1 MIANK
6 LKDKIQSEVLEIL
19 KPLNYTGCV
28 VLDMGVGKSAVAIK
42 AIKKEGFKNILITSP
57 RTNLKNSWRKELE
70 KWNINPNLSIED
82 GYNYHWHGNTYNR
95 INIII
100 ENIQTTYRWT
110 KEQIQ
115 QFDFIIVDEAHLCI
129 TEAYGQLIINAREL
143 NIPVLGLTGTPN
155 KDNSDK
161 ALFYQIYL
169 PIVYEYYDSAKDGLI
184 NKKRY
189 FIYQYELTDEYQILA
204 GTKKKPFKVGEKT
217 QYDYLS
223 EQLKKGQRAMAMTG
237 SEDWFTDAGLWAWK
251 GEGTPEQKRAA
262 IQYLNAIKYRKSFLW
277 NLTSSA
283 DIANKIKDEILI
295 NPNNKV
301 LLFSELTAQTD
312 KISNYSV
319 HSNKPEEENKSLME
333 QFDKGTIRELSAVRT
348 LSLGLNLVNVNW
360 AIVESFNS
368 SSIDTLQKI
377 GRTHRLKTEETA
389 NIVIIVPLHTQAEQW
404 FNKFFSAIKE
414 REGDIEVTY
423 INSID
428 AITV

>member
-1 MIANK
+1 MITNK
-6 LKDKIQSEVLEIL
+6 LKDKIQSEALEKIIAGGY
-19 KPLNYTGCV
+19 NSTVC
-28 VLDMGVGKSAVAIK
+28 LDMGSGKSKVAIDC
-42 AIKKEGFKNILITSP
+42 IKKGKFKNILISSP

-70 KWNINPNLSIED
+70 KWQIYQWENNEWDIQCGSRISIEI
-82 GYNYHWHGNTYNR
+82 H
-95 INIII
+95 
-100 ENIQTTYRWT
+100 NIQTTYKYT

-155 KDNSDK
+155 LDNPDK
-161 ALFYQIYL
+161 ALFYQTYL

-189 FIYQYELTDEYQILA
+189 FVYQYELTDEYQVLA

-217 QYDYLS
+217 QYNYLS
-223 EQLKKGQRAMAMTG
+223 AQLKKGQRAMAYTG

-251 GEGTPEQKRAA
+251 GEGTPEQKKAA

-283 DIANKIKDEILI
+283 DIANKIKDEVLV

-312 KISNYSV
+312 KISKYSV
-319 HSNKPEEENKSLME
+319 HSNKPEEENKSLMR
-333 QFDKGTIRELSAVRT
+333 QFDRGIIRELSAVRT

-423 INSID
+423 INSSTD
-428 AITV
+428 LKLAQNF

>member
-1 MIANK
+1 MITNE
-6 LKDKIQSEVLEIL
+6 LKDKIQSEVLEVL

-57 RTNLKNSWRKELE
+57 RTNLKNSWKKELE
-70 KWNINPNLSIED
+70 KWGIFQIDSKYWSIPINSAITLNSSIV
-82 GYNYHWHGNTYNR
+82 
-95 INIII
+95 I
-100 ENIQTTYRWT
+100 ENIQTTYKYT

-115 QFDFIIVDEAHLCI
+115 QFDFIVADEAHLCI

-143 NIPVLGLTGTPN
+143 GIKTLGLTGTPN
-155 KDNSDK
+155 LDNSAK
-161 ALFYQIYL
+161 ALFYQTYL
-169 PIVYEYYDSAKDGLI
+169 PIVYEYYDSIKDGLI

-189 FIYQYELTDEYQILA
+189 FIYQYELTDEYQVLA

-223 EQLKKGQRAMAMTG
+223 EQLKKGQRAMAMAG

-262 IQYLNAIKYRKSFLW
+262 IQYLKAIKYRKSFLW

-283 DIANKIKDEILI
+283 DTANKIKNEILI
-295 NPNNKV
+295 NPDNKV

-423 INSID
+423 INDID
-428 AITV
+428 EITV

>member
-1 MIANK
+1 MITNE
-6 LKDKIQSEVLEIL
+6 LKDKIQLEILEIL

-42 AIKKEGFKNILITSP
+42 AIKKERFKNILITSP
-57 RTNLKNSWRKELE
+57 RTNLKDSWRKELE
-70 KWNINPNLSIED
+70 KWEVFQIDFNHRSVPVNSAVTLDNNIV
-82 GYNYHWHGNTYNR
+82 
-95 INIII
+95 I

-110 KEQIQ
+110 KDQIQ
-115 QFDFIIVDEAHLCI
+115 QFDFIIVDEVHLCI

-143 NIPVLGLTGTPN
+143 NIPILGLTGTPN
-155 KDNSDK
+155 LDNPDK
-161 ALFYQIYL
+161 ALFYQTYL

-189 FIYQYELTDEYQILA
+189 FIYQYELTDEYQVLA

-223 EQLKKGQRAMAMTG
+223 AQLKKGQRAMAYTG

-251 GEGTPEQKRAA
+251 GEGTPEQKKAA
-262 IQYLNAIKYRKSFLW
+262 IQYLRAIKYRKSFLW

-283 DIANKIKDEILI
+283 DIANKIKNEILI

-301 LLFSELTAQTD
+301 LLFSELTSQTD

-389 NIVIIVPLHTQAEQW
+389 NIVIIVPLYTQAEQW